1 MSSEMI
7 PDALTLTP
15 GLTSCCPTIKVWCAV
30 GYLGDLDFGGDPR
43 EEGFEDFTCSLSFGK
58 NWKLQVFYK
67 HKEKSCFLQK
77 YRKLE
82 FFICYLAK
90 VAQNYSVI
98 TVTGFFRYLVI
109 KKLRR
114 KPFFRY
120 YSEFRYLGF
129 RYSSRYLYWK
139 CFNSDAYK
147 RQQKSMN

>member
-43 EEGFEDFTCSLSFGK
+43 EEGYEDFTCFLSFGK

-67 HKEKSCFLQK
+67 HKEKSCFPHIFPLQK
-77 YRKLE
+77 YQKLE
-82 FFICYLAK
+82 FFLVFLAK

-120 YSEFRYLGF
+120 YSEFWYYREFRYLGF
-129 RYSSRYLYWK
+129 RYSSRYL
-139 CFNSDAYK
+139 
-147 RQQKSMN
+147 